1 MTKFGNIFGPARKQ
15 KSQKTKLKHTSRFA
29 AKLFIHKNKWRLGQF
44 GNMHESESLDLSI
57 DFTVLNF
64 NFASLFK

>member
-1 MTKFGNIFGPARKQ
+1 METGV
-15 KSQKTKLKHTSRFA
+15 L
-29 AKLFIHKNKWRLGQF
+29 